1 MNSLKSIGIA
11 VVILGVICTLAIL
24 VYSTSW
30 EEGVDLTLPIFYL
43 WILLPYIVLLVS
55 TFRIHRANSS
65 SASRLAIF
73 ICSLAV
79 VILSVLIYYEAI
91 FVSLSSTSALVF
103 LLVPGYALAAI
114 AVIYFVSSFL
124 LGLLKRQR
132 KSS

>member
-11 VVILGVICTLAIL
+11 VIILGVICTLAIL
-24 VYSTSW
+24 LYSTSW

-43 WILLPYIVLLVS
+43 WILVPYIVLLVS

-73 ICSLAV
+73 ISSLAV
-79 VILSVLIYYEAI
+79 VILSVLIYYNAV
-91 FVSLSSTSALVF
+91 FVSLSSTSALIF
-103 LLVPGYALAAI
+103 LFVPGYALAAI

-124 LGLLKRQR
+124 LGLLTRQR
-132 KSS
+132 KSL

>member
-30 EEGVDLTLPIFYL
+30 EEGVDLTLPIAYL

-73 ICSLAV
+73 ISSLAV
-79 VILSVLIYYEAI
+79 VIMSVLIYYDAI
-91 FVSLSSTSALVF
+91 FVSLSSTSTLAFVF
-103 LLVPGYALAAI
+103 VPGYALAAI

-132 KSS
+132 KSP